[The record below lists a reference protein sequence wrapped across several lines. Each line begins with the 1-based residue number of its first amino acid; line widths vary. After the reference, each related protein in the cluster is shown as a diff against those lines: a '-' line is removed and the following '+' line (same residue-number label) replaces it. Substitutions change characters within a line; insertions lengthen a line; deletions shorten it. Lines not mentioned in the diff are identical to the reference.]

1 MRCNIL
7 IWCFWLFSLC
17 FVQKGVANVV
27 LDPQTNRPISADSI
41 LNNVMTFAPFYEK
54 LVTDYR
60 ADLYIKGTMDIKRKN
75 FILRYVPS
83 MFRLQKGVR
92 QYMVETYSDLH
103 FTAPNIYD
111 QKVKASMGT
120 VHNSRGVPG
129 MLEYFNINLY
139 SSTLLY
145 DRLLSPLAKNG
156 RKYYKY
162 LIDSIMGGTDNRQYK
177 IRFIPRSKSD
187 QLVGGYMIVSSDVWS
202 VREIRFSG
210 RSELLLFSCLIKMGS
225 VGKDDEFLPVSYNVE
240 GQFNF
245 LGNRIN
251 GVYVASLN
259 YHDIVL
265 EENQNKW
272 KEKVRARI
280 KGKSKYDLSDSYN
293 LQCETTSFHTDSAY
307 FETLR
312 PIPLS
317 EAERRL
323 YKEDALRKDTI
334 QRNIK
339 PKSKSQ
345 VFWGQVGD
353 VLISD
358 YKLNLSNLGSVKC
371 SPLINPFLL
380 SYSGSNGLS
389 YRQSFKY
396 NRLFK
401 HDRLLR
407 VVPKLGYNFTRKE
420 FYWSINTEFN
430 YLPEKMG
437 AVHIDFGNGNR
448 IYSSD
453 VLDDL
458 KAIPDS
464 VFDFNQIHLDYF
476 YDLYFNFRH
485 STGQYE
491 RLEFDLQHHIPLG
504 LMRNIYYRFGFGM
517 FTNQKEMYFVDFN
530 NFTRS
535 NLPEGWNDEIGG
547 VFQLLDRRWYNA
559 SRKYIRGHFTYEA
572 PFLLLKHLIKYTRYV
587 QNERL
592 YASILS
598 VPHLQPYVELGYG
611 IGTHIFDFGVFVG
624 SENWK
629 YTEVGCKFTFELFN
643 R

>member
-210 RSELLLFSCLIKMGS
+210 RSELVFLCIGSDRVTGDCLGPYIGHQLLEHLNT
-225 VGKDDEFLPVSYNVE
+225 DTH
-240 GQFNF
+240 
-245 LGNRIN
+245 
-251 GVYVASLN
+251 GVYVYGTL
-259 YHDIVL
+259 
-265 EENQNKW
+265 
-272 KEKVRARI
+272 
-280 KGKSKYDLSDSYN
+280 KSPV
-293 LQCETTSFHTDSAY
+293 HA
-307 FETLR
+307 
-312 PIPLS
+312 
-317 EAERRL
+317 
-323 YKEDALRKDTI
+323 
-334 QRNIK
+334 
-339 PKSKSQ
+339 
-345 VFWGQVGD
+345 
-353 VLISD
+353 
-358 YKLNLSNLGSVKC
+358 LNLSRISRQIKILHPEGLVIAVDASLGHK
-371 SPLINPFLL
+371 
-380 SYSGSNGLS
+380 
-389 YRQSFKY
+389 
-396 NRLFK
+396 K
-401 HDRLLR
+401 H
-407 VVPKLGYNFTRKE
+407 LGYVT
-420 FYWSINTEFN
+420 IAD
-430 YLPEKMG
+430 G
-437 AVHIDFGNGNR
+437 A
-448 IYSSD
+448 
-453 VLDDL
+453 
-458 KAIPDS
+458 
-464 VFDFNQIHLDYF
+464 
-476 YDLYFNFRH
+476 LYP
-485 STGQYE
+485 GAAV
-491 RLEFDLQHHIPLG
+491 
-504 LMRNIYYRFGFGM
+504 
-517 FTNQKEMYFVDFN
+517 QKELPPVGDIHITGIVN
-530 NFTRS
+530 IAGVLEQLTLQTTRLS
-535 NLPEGWNDEIGG
+535 TVISLADTITQGIVNYTN
-547 VFQLLDRRWYNA
+547 
-559 SRKYIRGHFTYEA
+559 S
-572 PFLLLKHLIKYTRYV
+572 LIC
-587 QNERL
+587 L
-592 YASILS
+592 
-598 VPHLQPYVELGYG
+598 
-611 IGTHIFDFGVFVG
+611 
-624 SENWK
+624 
-629 YTEVGCKFTFELFN
+629 
-643 R
+643 